1 MSILR
6 YFQPQG
12 SSLPNPRGDLALSMS
27 SESIAS
33 ANKEVLEATKSS
45 GIGGKRGQYKKLDDD
60 LRAEIGK
67 YASYHGVA
75 ATSRYFSRKLKKKMS
90 ESTIRSIRDSFL
102 REAKR
107 KRVEDIEEVT
117 TLPKKKRGRPLLLG
131 NALDEKVQLYLL
143 KVRESGGQLL
153 LG

>member
-33 ANKEVLEATKSS
+33 ANKEVLEATKSG

-67 YASYHGVA
+67 YATDTYTSFTRFISNVNLNIREGVRMYRLNVSMGKKIRCRKIFVGQFSPRKYLDTKIK
-75 ATSRYFSRKLKKKMS
+75 TSKIF
-90 ESTIRSIRDSFL
+90 
-102 REAKR
+102 A
-107 KRVEDIEEVT
+107 
-117 TLPKKKRGRPLLLG
+117 
-131 NALDEKVQLYLL
+131 DENFPIY
-143 KVRESGGQLL
+143 GI
-153 LG
+153 